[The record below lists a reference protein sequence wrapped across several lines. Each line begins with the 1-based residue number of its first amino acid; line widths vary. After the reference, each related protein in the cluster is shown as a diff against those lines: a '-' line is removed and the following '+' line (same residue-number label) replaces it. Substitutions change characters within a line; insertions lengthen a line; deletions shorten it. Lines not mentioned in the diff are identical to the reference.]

1 MKNFR
6 TGLFTLFLLS
16 SFMAPIAS
24 AQESKDSVKLIQF
37 SGIVISESDLNPL
50 PYTTIFD
57 KTAGR
62 GVMADYYGYFSLVTQ
77 PNDTLYFSF
86 YGYKTSTF
94 IVPDTLTDNLYSIL
108 HTMYKDTINLPEF
121 TVYPWPSKEEFARAF
136 VEMNPTDDAIKRAQ
150 RELSGESL
158 AFVAARVKTDAS
170 LAHSYAENQ
179 MYTQIYT
186 RGQMPGNNILNP
198 YAWSKLI
205 SDWKQGKLKRQ

>member
-6 TGLFTLFLLS
+6 TNLFILFILS
-16 SFMAPIAS
+16 SFMAPLVS
-24 AQESKDSVKLIQF
+24 AQESQDSSKLIQF

-62 GVMADYYGYFSLVTQ
+62 GVMADYYGYFSLVTK
-77 PNDTLYFSF
+77 PNDTLFFSF

-94 IVPDTLTDNLYSIL
+94 IVPDTLTENMYSIL

-121 TVYPWPSKEEFARAF
+121 TVYPWPSKEDFARAF

>member
-6 TGLFTLFLLS
+6 ISLFILFILS
-16 SFMAPIAS
+16 SFMAPLAS
-24 AQESKDSVKLIQF
+24 AQGSRDSVNLIQF

-62 GVMADYYGYFSLVTQ
+62 GVMADYYGYFSLVTK
-77 PNDTLYFSF
+77 PNDTLFFSF

-108 HTMYKDTINLPEF
+108 HTMYRDTINLPEF

-136 VEMNPTDDAIKRAQ
+136 VEMSPTDDAIKRAQ

-186 RGQMPGNNILNP
+186 RGQMPGNNVLNP

-205 SDWKQGKLKRQ
+205 SDWKEGKLKRQ

>member
-6 TGLFTLFLLS
+6 THLFILFLLS
-16 SFMAPIAS
+16 SLMTPLAS
-24 AQESKDSVKLIQF
+24 AQESRDSVKLIQF

-77 PNDTLYFSF
+77 PKDTLFFSF

-108 HTMYKDTINLPEF
+108 HTMYRDTINLPEF

-205 SDWKQGKLKRQ
+205 SDWKEGKLKRQ

>member
-1 MKNFR
+1 
-6 TGLFTLFLLS
+6 
-16 SFMAPIAS
+16 MAPIAS